1 LTVPNDFQQ
10 VTMMQENFLGFSPQD
25 IDWRGLLDTAQ
36 AWVLPRLIES
46 TLQLLAVAAV
56 FMVARWV
63 LRRVESRVTSRTQT
77 HIDDILMMAITRC
90 VLMSIGFWGAWR
102 LANIWE
108 QAGLGSVIVTIWIV
122 AFSLPISRFLTD
134 ILKMLEERVVAKTK
148 TKLDDTALPWINRGV
163 QLLVVGTAVMIG
175 LHNLGINIT
184 PLLAGASV
192 AGFAVSF
199 AAKDTLANIIAGIL
213 LVIDRPFEVGDRIEL
228 WETPVNQSGW
238 GDVIEIGLRAT
249 KIRTPD
255 NIVVIIPN
263 SVITNRDIVN
273 WTAGDDTVRLRIP
286 IGIAYDAPAEKA
298 KELLLDIA
306 LSCPDVLNDPEP
318 VCITRNFGASSVDL
332 ELRVWLRDAR
342 RRRAVGDW
350 ITDRVKTAFDNNGI
364 EIPYPKRDLYIRSA
378 PDGQATALTPTAG
391 DGTGTK
397 REKASE

>member
-1 LTVPNDFQQ
+1 MLNDL
-10 VTMMQENFLGFSPQD
+10 LGFDLQSV
-25 IDWRGLLDTAQ
+25 DWRGLLASARDFA
-36 AWVLPRLIES
+36 LPRLGES
-46 TLQLLAVAAV
+46 LLQLVAVGVALV
-56 FMVARWV
+56 VARW
-63 LRRVESRVTSRTQT
+63 LIRAIERRVTSRTKT
-77 HIDDILMMAITRC
+77 RIDDVLMLAVSRC
-90 VLMSIGFWGAWR
+90 VMLSIGFWGLWR
-102 LANIWE
+102 LAQIWE
-108 QAGLGSVIVTIWIV
+108 QPGVADVIGTLWIV
-122 AFSLPISRFLTD
+122 AFSLPIARFLTD
-134 ILKMLEERVVAKTK
+134 VMKVLEERVVAKTT
-148 TKLDDTALPWINRGV
+148 TKVDDTALPWLNRGV

-199 AAKDTLANIIAGIL
+199 AAKDTLANVIAGIL

-228 WETPVNQSGW
+228 WGAPADQANW

-263 SVITNRDIVN
+263 SVITNRDIIN

-298 KELLLDIA
+298 KEILIEIA
-306 LSCPDVLNDPEP
+306 NACPDVLDQPPP

-332 ELRVWLRDAR
+332 ELRVWLSDAR

-350 ITDRVKTAFDNNGI
+350 ITDRVKQAFDDNGI
-364 EIPYPKRDLYIRSA
+364 EIPYPKRDLYIKSA
-378 PDGQATALTPTAG
+378 PPGYDPVRSTSAPAAAPPA
-391 DGTGTK
+391 DEPS
-397 REKASE
+397 RSNDE